1 MKYAII
7 FTVILSFSA
16 VAQDKL
22 NFEEP
27 VRLKK
32 TDFDIKKIY
41 SNFLQ
46 VYEALWVQR
55 PLPAKEKTKSI

>member
-1 MKYAII
+1 MKTA
-7 FTVILSFSA
+7 LLFSTLLTFSVSA
-16 VAQDKL
+16 SDKL

-41 SNFLQ
+41 SNC
-46 VYEALWVQR
+46 
-55 PLPAKEKTKSI
+55 

>member
-1 MKYAII
+1 MIVAIL
-7 FTVILSFSA
+7 LSFPVLA
-16 VAQDKL
+16 NDKL

-46 VYEALWVQR
+46 VYEALWVSR
-55 PLPAKEKTKSI
+55 PVLPKEKAKSI

>member
-1 MKYAII
+1 MKHTILVMAL
-7 FTVILSFSA
+7 LSFSA
-16 VAQDKL
+16 MASDKL

-46 VYEALWVQR
+46 AYEAIWTPR
-55 PLPAKEKTKSI
+55 PAPTKQKSKTI